1 LICEFAGDLARSENR
16 INIGKS
22 ALPMPN
28 AREDFDFAVPSLDGK
43 QSDRR
48 SQMSGRARRKL
59 KPKKFSKSAYLFMS
73 GSLRND
79 LLPGQVQPQV
89 VPPAPMAIRRTALRQ
104 GGRGNRQEDNPMST
118 SAAQPFVFVDEPPKQ
133 ETKKEKI
140 ARLKKQ
146 AGLSKAKAEG
156 SLIIQIQNS
165 ELYDWNPTKRMT
177 LLVLAFGHRTNEN
190 AFVPDDMPDYLK
202 NDMIGWCDMAQWRL
216 AQRVGITEDHMN
228 TVLGELEADKAIFVR
243 SWTDSN
249 NAEHNQYMVNES
261 VIRLTQRPEHKRDS
275 KRPPRYKKKRGANKG
290 SFSSTNQPNKRG
302 FDQNL
307 LEEFGA
313 EEVPAVP
320 EPDEVME

>member
-1 LICEFAGDLARSENR
+1 LSH
-16 INIGKS
+16 
-22 ALPMPN
+22 LP
-28 AREDFDFAVPSLDGK
+28 LW
-43 QSDRR
+43 QSDE
-48 SQMSGRARRKL
+48 
-59 KPKKFSKSAYLFMS
+59 
-73 GSLRND
+73 
-79 LLPGQVQPQV
+79 
-89 VPPAPMAIRRTALRQ
+89 PPFDKAE
-104 GGRGNRQEDNPMST
+104 GNRQEDNPMST

-146 AGLSKAKAEG
+146 AGLSKAKADG

-165 ELYDWNPTKRMT
+165 ELYDWNSTKRMT
-177 LLVLAFGHRTNEN
+177 LLVIAFGQRTNEN
-190 AFVPDDMPDYLK
+190 AYVPEDMPDSLK
-202 NDMIGWCDMAQWRL
+202 NDIIGWCDMSQWRL
-216 AQRVGITEDHMN
+216 AQRVGITEDHVCV
-228 TVLGELEADKAIFVR
+228 VLGELEADKAIFVR

-307 LEEFGA
+307 MEAFGA